1 MAQLGF
7 LGLGTMGAAIAGR
20 LVAAGHDVTVW
31 NRSAEAAGPLVAEG
45 ARLASTPAEALAAPI
60 SFSMLANDEAA
71 EAVLTAENLRGPAGR
86 IHVNMAS
93 ISAVAADRLERLSIE
108 AGMQYVGSPVLGRP
122 AVAAAGGLNILV
134 AGPEEAILAVEPYLE
149 ILGTRI
155 WRFGDQPRRAN
166 IVKIA
171 VNFTIIHA
179 MQALGEGISLVEA
192 HGIDAG
198 DYVELLGGTLF
209 GGVVF
214 TGYGSIIAERRYS
227 PPGFTMALG
236 LKDLGLAEEV
246 AAEGGITLP
255 TAPILR
261 EKFETA
267 LATKA
272 LADLDWSAM
281 AEVTRG
287 H

>member
-1 MAQLGF
+1 MARLGF
-7 LGLGTMGAAIAGR
+7 IGLGTMGSAIARR
-20 LVAAGHDVTVW
+20 LVDAGHTVTVW
-31 NRSAEAAGPLVAEG
+31 NRSEEAIEALVAAGAT
-45 ARLASTPAEALAAPI
+45 RASSPAEALAAPV

-71 EAVLTAENLRGPAGR
+71 EALLTADNLRGTENR

-93 ISAVAADRLERLSIE
+93 ISAAAADRLERIHLD
-108 AGMQYVGSPVLGRP
+108 AGLRYVASPVLGRP
-122 AVAAAGGLNILV
+122 TVAAAGALNILV
-134 AGPEEAILAVEPYLE
+134 AGPEEAIGAVEPFLE
-149 ILGTRI
+149 VLSTRI
-155 WRFGDQPRRAN
+155 WRFGDRPRRAN
-166 IVKIA
+166 VVKIA

-179 MQALGEGISLVEA
+179 MQALGEAISLVEA
-192 HGIDAG
+192 HEIDAS
-198 DYVELLGGTLF
+198 DFVELLGGTLF

-246 AAEGGITLP
+246 AAEGGVTLP
-255 TAPILR
+255 SAPLLR
-261 EKFETA
+261 DRFETA
-267 LATKA
+267 LATES
-272 LADLDWSAM
+272 LAGLDWSAM